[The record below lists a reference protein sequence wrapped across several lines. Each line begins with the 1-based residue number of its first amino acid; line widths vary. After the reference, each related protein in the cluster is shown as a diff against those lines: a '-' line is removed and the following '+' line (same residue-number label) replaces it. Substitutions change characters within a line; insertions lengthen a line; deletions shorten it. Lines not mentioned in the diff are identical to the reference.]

1 MKFLIALALAL
12 VTTVTSAQI
21 SPVSVALTMGQWIV
35 KDSKTVYRVRVE
47 ASGNT
52 AEQARSNGFRKAI
65 ELAIGTIV
73 LGESEAV
80 NDRLLRNEVIT
91 YSSGYVDDFRVISE
105 TDNRVVMDVWVSRS
119 KVAHRLEA
127 MGVSTTATINADGIQ
142 RDWERRVAQDD
153 TYNRRNID
161 AASLAKAVLNDYP
174 RMAFKI
180 TSLGS
185 RMTRNQ
191 RGEPEFLVSY
201 DIAIDQRYA
210 DSLKEVLIR
219 TRHGTVSGRDNTDFQ
234 IEQPWMNFTRGYWND
249 YSIRQLWVNTFNQR
263 ELFLRVEV
271 GGGRYCW
278 SIHRNMDGW
287 MIGTI
292 PDSNT
297 FVLNTRHSFKI
308 DAPITRNQSESH
320 NDFVNRITNSGT
332 LRAKVVDAHQCK

>member
-1 MKFLIALALAL
+1 MKLLIALTIAL
-12 VTTVTSAQI
+12 VTTVTGAQI
-21 SPVSVALTMGQWIV
+21 SPVSVALTVGQWII
-35 KDSKTVYRVRVE
+35 KDSKSVYRVRVE

-65 ELAIGTIV
+65 ELAVGTIV
-73 LGESEAV
+73 IGESEAV

-91 YSSGYVDDFRVISE
+91 YSSGYVDDFKIISE
-105 TDNRVVMDVWVSRS
+105 SGNRVVMDVWVSRS
-119 KVAHRLEA
+119 KVANRLEA

-153 TYNRRNID
+153 TYNRRNTD
-161 AASLAKAVLNDYP
+161 AASLAKAVLDDYP

-191 RGEPEFLVSY
+191 SGEPEFLVKY

-219 TRHGTVSGRDNTDFQ
+219 TRHGTMSGRTNTDFL
-234 IEQPWMNFTRGYWND
+234 IEQPWANFTRGYWND
-249 YSIRQLWVNTFNQR
+249 NSIRQLWVNTFNQR
-263 ELFLRVEV
+263 ELFLRVDI
-271 GGGRYCW
+271 GNNFYCW

-292 PDSNT
+292 PGSNT

-308 DAPITRNQSESH
+308 DASITRNRGESQQ
-320 NDFVNRITNSGT
+320 DFVNRITNSGT
-332 LRAKVVDAHQCK
+332 THAKVVDAIQCK

>member
-1 MKFLIALALAL
+1 MKFLIALTLAL
-12 VTTVTSAQI
+12 VTTVTAAQI
-21 SPVSVALTMGQWIV
+21 SPVSVALTVGQWII
-35 KDSKTVYRVRVE
+35 KDSKTVYKVRVE

-52 AEQARSNGFRKAI
+52 PEQARSNGFRKAI
-65 ELAIGTIV
+65 ELAVGTVV
-73 LGESEAV
+73 LGEAEAV

-91 YSSGYVDDFRVISE
+91 YSSGYVDEFRVISE
-105 TDNRVVMDVWVSRS
+105 SGNRIVMDVWVSNS
-119 KVAHRLEA
+119 KIAHRLEA
-127 MGVSTTATINADGIQ
+127 MGVSTTSVINAEGIQ
-142 RDWERRVAQDD
+142 RDWERRTTQDD
-153 TYNRRNID
+153 TYNRRNTD
-161 AASLAKAVLNDYP
+161 AASLAKAVLDDYP

-180 TSLGS
+180 TTLGS
-185 RMTRNQ
+185 RMTKNWN
-191 RGEPEFLVSY
+191 GEPEFLASY

-234 IEQPWMNFTRGYWND
+234 IEQPWFNFTRGYWND

-271 GGGRYCW
+271 GGGSYCR

-287 MIGTI
+287 MMGTI
-292 PDSNT
+292 PGSNT

-308 DAPITRNQSESH
+308 DVPINRNQGESH

-332 LRAKVVDAHQCK
+332 LRAKVVDANQCK

>member
-1 MKFLIALALAL
+1 MKTLVAITMAL
-12 VTTVTSAQI
+12 VTSVASAQI
-21 SPVSVALTMGQWIV
+21 SPASVALTVGQWII

-52 AEQARSNGFRKAI
+52 LEQARANGFRKAI
-65 ELAIGTIV
+65 ELAVGTIV
-73 LGESEAV
+73 LGEAEAV

-105 TDNRVVMDVWVSRS
+105 SGNQVVMDVWVSRS
-119 KVAHRLEA
+119 KIAHRLEA

-142 RDWERRVAQDD
+142 RDWERRTAQDD
-153 TYNRRNID
+153 TYNRRNAD

-180 TSLGS
+180 TPLGS

-191 RGEPEFLVSY
+191 AGEPEFLMRY

-219 TRHGTVSGRDNTDFQ
+219 TRHGTMSGRDNTDFQ

-249 YSIRQLWVNTFNQR
+249 GNIRQLWVNTFNQR
-263 ELFLRVEV
+263 ELFLRVDI
-271 GGGRYCW
+271 GNNFYCW

-287 MIGTI
+287 MFGTI
-292 PDSNT
+292 PGSNT

-308 DAPITRNQSESH
+308 DAPVTRNQRESQG
-320 NDFVNRITNSGT
+320 DFVNRITNSGT
-332 LRAKVVDAHQCK
+332 TRAKVVDAHECK